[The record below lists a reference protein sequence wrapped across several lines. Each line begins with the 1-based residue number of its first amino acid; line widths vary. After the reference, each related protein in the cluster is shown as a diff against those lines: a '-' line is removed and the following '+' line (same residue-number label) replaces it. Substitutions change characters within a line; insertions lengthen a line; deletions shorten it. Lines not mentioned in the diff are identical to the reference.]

1 MGNVVVTEFVSL
13 DGVFEDPGGAEN
25 FEHGGWSF
33 QFDRG
38 ADGDRFKLDELNTA
52 DAQLLGR
59 VTYEAFAQAWPSITD
74 EVGFAVRMNEMP
86 KSVVSATLT
95 DPTWQNTT
103 VIADDVG
110 GQVRRAVGPWP
121 AGRGSDR
128 RIPPDGL
135 PDRPRQRPPTLRRRH
150 HDNAAGAD
158 RVPAGRARRGHRP
171 DLRSGPHPLL
181 MPGRGGIP
189 CRYSRFDRRPN

>member
-103 VIADDVG
+103 VIADNVG
-110 GQVRRAVGPWP
+110 GQVRALKDRYAGDILIAGSGLLVRSLMAEDLVDEFHLMVFPIVLGSGRRLFDDGTTTTRLALIDSRQVGP
-121 AGRGSDR
+121 
-128 RIPPDGL
+128 DGVTVL
-135 PDRPRQRPPTLRRRH
+135 TYVPDRT
-150 HDNAAGAD
+150 
-158 RVPAGRARRGHRP
+158 
-171 DLRSGPHPLL
+171 RS
-181 MPGRGGIP
+181 
-189 CRYSRFDRRPN
+189 

>member
-59 VTYEAFAQAWPSITD
+59 VTYEGFAKAWPSVTD

-86 KSVVSATLT
+86 KSVVSTTLS
-95 DPTWQNTT
+95 DPTWHNTT
-103 VIADDVG
+103 VIADNVG
-110 GQVRRAVGPWP
+110 REVRALKDRYAGDILIAGSGRLVRSLMAEDLVDEFHLMVFPIVLGSGRRLFDDGTTTTRLVLTDSRQVGP
-121 AGRGSDR
+121 
-128 RIPPDGL
+128 DGVTVL
-135 PDRPRQRPPTLRRRH
+135 TYVPDRT
-150 HDNAAGAD
+150 G
-158 RVPAGRARRGHRP
+158 
-171 DLRSGPHPLL
+171 S
-181 MPGRGGIP
+181 
-189 CRYSRFDRRPN
+189 

>member
-103 VIADDVG
+103 VIADNVG
-110 GQVRRAVGPWP
+110 GQVRALKDRYAGDILIAGSALLVRSLMAEDLVDEFHLMVFPIVLGSGRRLFDDGTTTTRLMLTDSRQVGP
-121 AGRGSDR
+121 
-128 RIPPDGL
+128 DGVTVL
-135 PDRPRQRPPTLRRRH
+135 TYVPDRT
-150 HDNAAGAD
+150 
-158 RVPAGRARRGHRP
+158 
-171 DLRSGPHPLL
+171 RS
-181 MPGRGGIP
+181 
-189 CRYSRFDRRPN
+189 

>member
-103 VIADDVG
+103 VIADNVG
-110 GQVRRAVGPWP
+110 GQVRALKDRYAGDILIAGSALLVRSLMAEDLVDEFHLMVYPIVLGSGRRLFDDGTTTTRLALTDSRQVGP
-121 AGRGSDR
+121 
-128 RIPPDGL
+128 DGVTVL
-135 PDRPRQRPPTLRRRH
+135 TYVPDRT
-150 HDNAAGAD
+150 
-158 RVPAGRARRGHRP
+158 
-171 DLRSGPHPLL
+171 RS
-181 MPGRGGIP
+181 
-189 CRYSRFDRRPN
+189 

>member
-103 VIADDVG
+103 VIADNVG
-110 GQVRRAVGPWP
+110 GQVRALKDRYAGDILIAGSGLLVRSLMAEDLVDEFHLMVYPIVLGSGRRLFDDGTTTTRLALTDSRQVGP
-121 AGRGSDR
+121 
-128 RIPPDGL
+128 DGVTVL
-135 PDRPRQRPPTLRRRH
+135 TYVPDRT
-150 HDNAAGAD
+150 G
-158 RVPAGRARRGHRP
+158 
-171 DLRSGPHPLL
+171 S
-181 MPGRGGIP
+181 
-189 CRYSRFDRRPN
+189 

>member
-33 QFDRG
+33 RFDRG

-59 VTYEAFAQAWPSITD
+59 VTYEAFAKAWPSITD

-86 KSVVSATLT
+86 KSVVSTTLT
-95 DPTWQNTT
+95 DATWQNTT
-103 VIADDVG
+103 VIADNVG
-110 GQVRRAVGPWP
+110 GQVRALKDKYRGDILVAGSGQLVRSLMAEDLVDEFHLMVFPIVLGSGRRLFDDGITTTRLMLTDSRQVGP
-121 AGRGSDR
+121 
-128 RIPPDGL
+128 DGVTVL
-135 PDRPRQRPPTLRRRH
+135 TYVPDRT
-150 HDNAAGAD
+150 
-158 RVPAGRARRGHRP
+158 
-171 DLRSGPHPLL
+171 RS
-181 MPGRGGIP
+181 
-189 CRYSRFDRRPN
+189 